1 MTAHRPHAAL
11 SLSAALFTALLLG
24 ACATPPQR
32 VSEADV
38 AAIVA
43 APDRSEADRTNDQRR
58 KPTALFAFVD
68 ARPGMRVMDIA
79 AGGGYTSEMLARM
92 VGPEGRVWSQL
103 TQQGSAGPGGQRMAA
118 RIKTPPMKN
127 VTLVIR
133 PFDDPNPPEVA
144 PGTLD
149 RVTLMFNYHDLGA
162 MPVDRNKMNR
172 AVFAALKPGGTYIV
186 ADHSGRT
193 GTGISEA
200 STLHRIEEA
209 FLRAEVE
216 RAGFRLVEEGQF
228 LRNPGDPR
236 SEPTGRPKQPND
248 EFVLKFAKP

>member
-1 MTAHRPHAAL
+1 MQLKP
-11 SLSAALFTALLLG
+11 SLRTALAASLLVLLG
-24 ACATPPQR
+24 ACAAPQVR

-58 KPTALFAFVD
+58 KPVPLFTFID
-68 ARPGMRVMDIA
+68 ARPGMRVLDIA
-79 AGGGYTSEMLARM
+79 AGGGYTSEMMARM
-92 VGPEGRVWSQL
+92 VGPEGRVWAQL

-118 RIKTPPMKN
+118 RMKTAPMKN
-127 VTLVIR
+127 VAMVIR
-133 PFDDPNPPEVA
+133 PFDDPVPPEVA
-144 PGTLD
+144 PGSLD

-162 MPVDRNKMNR
+162 MPVDRDRMNR
-172 AVFAALKPGGTYIV
+172 AVFAALKSGGTYIV

-200 STLHRIEEA
+200 NTLHRIEEA

-216 RAGFRLVEEGQF
+216 KAGFRVIEEGQF

-236 SEPTGRPKQPND
+236 TEPTGRPKQPND

>member
-1 MTAHRPHAAL
+1 MQLKP
-11 SLSAALFTALLLG
+11 SLRTALAASLLVLLG
-24 ACATPPQR
+24 ACAAPQVR

-38 AAIVA
+38 TAIVA

-58 KPTALFAFVD
+58 KPVPLFTFID
-68 ARPGMRVMDIA
+68 ARPGMRVLDIA

-92 VGPEGRVWSQL
+92 VGPEGRVWAQL

-118 RIKTPPMKN
+118 RMKTAPMKN
-127 VTLVIR
+127 VTMVIR
-133 PFDDPNPPEVA
+133 PFDDPVPPEVA
-144 PGTLD
+144 PGSLD

-162 MPVDRNKMNR
+162 MPVDRDKMNR
-172 AVFAALKPGGTYIV
+172 AVFAALKSGGTYIV

-200 STLHRIEEA
+200 NTLHRIEEA

-216 RAGFRLVEEGQF
+216 KAGFRVVEEGQF

-236 SEPTGRPKQPND
+236 TEPTGRPKQPND

>member
-1 MTAHRPHAAL
+1 MHLKPSLRIALAA
-11 SLSAALFTALLLG
+11 SLLALLG
-24 ACATPPQR
+24 ACAAPQQR

-43 APDRSEADRTNDQRR
+43 APDRNEADRTNDQRR
-58 KPTALFAFVD
+58 KPVALFAFID
-68 ARPGMRVMDIA
+68 ARPGMRVLDIA
-79 AGGGYTSEMLARM
+79 AGGGYTSELLARM
-92 VGPEGRVWSQL
+92 VAPEGRVWSQL
-103 TQQGSAGPGGQRMAA
+103 TQQGSAGPGGQRMAV
-118 RIKTPPMKN
+118 RIKTAPMKN

-133 PFDDPNPPEVA
+133 PFDDPVPPEVA

-162 MPVDRNKMNR
+162 MPVDRDKMNR
-172 AVFAALKPGGTYIV
+172 AVFAALKSGGTYIV

-209 FLRAEVE
+209 LLRAEVE
-216 RAGFRLVEEGQF
+216 KAGFRVIEEGQF

-236 SEPTGRPKQPND
+236 NEPTGRPKQPND